1 MLLTIN
7 NKKIPIKEC
16 ISFKDR
22 LLGLMFKKNIS
33 VGYLFKDCNSIHTFF
48 MKENID
54 VLLLNKDN
62 KILYIYKNLKPWK
75 IILPKKDVYS
85 ILELPNNS
93 CEYLKISQKIKIS

>member
-1 MLLTIN
+1 MFLIIN

-33 VGYLFKDCNSIHTFF
+33 VGYLFKNCNSIHTFF

-54 VLLLNKDN
+54 VLLLSKDN
-62 KILYIYKNLKPWK
+62 KILHIYKNLKPWK
-75 IILPKKDVYS
+75 IILPKKQVS
-85 ILELPNNS
+85 NILELPSNTCVN
-93 CEYLKISQKIKIS
+93 LKINQKIKIS